1 MDSDYKAPIFRNE
14 GGAAGCPP
22 GKIRRVGYT
31 AKRRGKTF
39 RVKSAC
45 VKDRGAPGRWRTVK
59 AMLGIGPL
67 RKGELRALGY
77 DHMNSA
83 NVRHSALDR
92 AVRRFGRNK
101 TIRKLNA
108 IATYTKRTVPSRSRI
123 YKTDMHYIQKK
134 F

>member
-1 MDSDYKAPIFRNE
+1 MDSEYKAPIFRNE
-14 GGAAGCPP
+14 GGSASCPV

-31 AKRRGKTF
+31 TRRGV

-45 VKDRGAPGRWRTVK
+45 IKDRGAPGRWRTVK

-77 DHMNSA
+77 DHMTSA
-83 NVRHSALDR
+83 NTRHAALDR

-108 IATYTKRTVPSRSRI
+108 IATYTKRTAPSRSRL
-123 YKTDMHYIQKK
+123 YKTDMRYVQKK